1 MKKQEQVQRLKE
13 TLYVTLGA
21 FILAI
26 SVNLIFLPNQIVAG
40 GASGLSIV
48 LNELFV
54 NAKKKQTRDSD
65 LVCVCC
71 FKYRWL

>member
-48 LNELFV
+48 LNELFGWNV
-54 NAKKKQTRDSD
+54 ALTLYAINIP
-65 LVCVCC
+65 L
-71 FKYRWL
+71 LIL